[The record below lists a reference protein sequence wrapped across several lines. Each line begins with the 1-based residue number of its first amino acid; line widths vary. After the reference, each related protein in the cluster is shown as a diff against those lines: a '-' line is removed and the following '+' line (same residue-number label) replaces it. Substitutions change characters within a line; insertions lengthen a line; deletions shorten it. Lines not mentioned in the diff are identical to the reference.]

1 MRKLLILLLGI
12 TMLGNQLAAQERTI
26 SGKVTDANGTGIP
39 NVSVL
44 VKGTSYG
51 TTSKEDG
58 SFSLKISAAARV
70 LIFTSVGQAA
80 QEVSIG
86 NKGIINVSLLAS
98 DKGLQE
104 VVVVGYGSQK
114 KSNLTSAVVKVG
126 GDKLENVPVPSVDA
140 MLQGKVAGLQSVGY
154 SGQPG
159 ANQQVRIRG
168 IGSTS
173 SISASQPLYVVDGVQ
188 INSGDVANSNSNTGF
203 NINPSTNVLATMNSN
218 DIESVTVLKDAAATS
233 IYGAR
238 GANGVIII
246 TTKSGKSGKTQFRF
260 DTEIGQSKLLEMPVN
275 GRPLRTDQWMTLLKE
290 GQVNA
295 GLSQATI
302 DANMTAYG
310 FGSGLDIDWM
320 KLITR
325 SGTQQQYNVSASGGD
340 QKTRFFV
347 SGGYFKQQGA
357 TIGTDLNRY
366 STNIKITNNPTTRL
380 SFTTKLNIGYVVQ
393 HSALAAGGQQGGS
406 GGGYFGNPQYVALT
420 LRPTQNPYNPDGT
433 FNISTT
439 SNFGFPSHFNP
450 LYIAANDKR
459 WLKVVEDIYNWH
471 YRNEAYLRNE
481 FPLAR
486 VGLVYS
492 QQTATFYGGTRAQ
505 QKVEDHTLGFYHAL
519 IEARTPFEMV
529 HDRLL
534 DPEHTNQFKLL
545 ILPNIAALSD
555 KQCDQIRAFVKRGGS
570 LLATFETSLYDEWG
584 VRRQNFGLSD
594 LFGAKFKGRVEGP
607 MQNSYLNLDQD
618 STGKRHPL
626 LAGLEDTPRII
637 NGVWRVEVERNETG
651 LFAPLTLIP
660 SYPDLPMEMVYP
672 RVPRTDIPGVYL
684 SEAGRGEAGQSR
696 VVYFPWDIDR
706 TFWEVMSVDHGQL
719 LRNAVHWALNEDP
732 VVTVTGPGILDVTVW
747 RQKDSMTVHLV
758 NLTNPMMMKGPI
770 REFVPTPP
778 QNVTVRLPNGRKPR
792 KVPATASASACAC
805 S

>member
-459 WLKVVEDIYNWH
+459 WLK
-471 YRNEAYLRNE
+471 
-481 FPLAR
+481 
-486 VGLVYS
+486 GL
-492 QQTATFYGGTRAQ
+492 QALGG
-505 QKVEDHTLGFYHAL
+505 
-519 IEARTPFEMV
+519 
-529 HDRLL
+529 
-534 DPEHTNQFKLL
+534 
-545 ILPNIAALSD
+545 
-555 KQCDQIRAFVKRGGS
+555 
-570 LLATFETSLYDEWG
+570 ET
-584 VRRQNFGLSD
+584 V
-594 LFGAKFKGRVEGP
+594 
-607 MQNSYLNLDQD
+607 
-618 STGKRHPL
+618 
-626 LAGLEDTPRII
+626 
-637 NGVWRVEVERNETG
+637 
-651 LFAPLTLIP
+651 
-660 SYPDLPMEMVYP
+660 
-672 RVPRTDIPGVYL
+672 
-684 SEAGRGEAGQSR
+684 
-696 VVYFPWDIDR
+696 
-706 TFWEVMSVDHGQL
+706 
-719 LRNAVHWALNEDP
+719 
-732 VVTVTGPGILDVTVW
+732 
-747 RQKDSMTVHLV
+747 
-758 NLTNPMMMKGPI
+758 
-770 REFVPTPP
+770 
-778 QNVTVRLPNGRKPR
+778 
-792 KVPATASASACAC
+792 
-805 S
+805 